1 MGGKNR
7 AVALKKGSK
16 TKKSLLNP
24 LIKELYRITGK
35 YRHFYQNIRFFYKS
49 CSADVTKS
57 TSIEDI
63 CKQGDLI
70 ASKEASFIP
79 PSYNL
84 NRVEVANQLI
94 DHLKTQDGT
103 ICNVKAVE
111 TDSGVDT
118 YILVPNLNL
127 SSIEPENPS

>member
-1 MGGKNR
+1 MF
-7 AVALKKGSK
+7 VCYCYLI
-16 TKKSLLNP
+16 LL
-24 LIKELYRITGK
+24 
-35 YRHFYQNIRFFYKS
+35 
-49 CSADVTKS
+49 SADVTKS

-94 DHLKTQDGT
+94 AHLKTQDGT

-111 TDSGVDT
+111 TESGVG
-118 YILVPNLNL
+118 LVA
-127 SSIEPENPS
+127 ENDAADESELIKLPLPQCISTVDGQTQEIFKIRWFFCPVQSDKKY

>member
-1 MGGKNR
+1 MMDCY
-7 AVALKKGSK
+7 LI
-16 TKKSLLNP
+16 LL
-24 LIKELYRITGK
+24 
-35 YRHFYQNIRFFYKS
+35 
-49 CSADVTKS
+49 SADVTKS

-94 DHLKTQDGT
+94 AHLKTQDGT

-111 TDSGVDT
+111 TESGVG
-118 YILVPNLNL
+118 LVA
-127 SSIEPENPS
+127 ENDAADESELIKLPLPQCISTVDGQTQEIFKIRSLFCPV